1 MPSPTKN
8 PKTGVYW
15 LRLRVPPDV
24 QASIGRKELKRSL
37 GTKDPEIAKARFPG
51 ALRAAQEEF
60 RRHREGPA
68 TLTPRAISG
77 LVGEHYREQAALG
90 GQAEDGQT
98 WASLAA
104 VSESY
109 AKAGKLTRWWGPTM
123 DELLA
128 KAGVLADEESRQ
140 RLAQALHEAQLK
152 VVEVN
157 VRAAAG
163 DFSPDPNLAR
173 FAPMPEPPKPQAP
186 KVTLKDLRELWER
199 EHKAAG
205 GPEETRRA
213 WELVMADF
221 GRFLAEAERGH
232 LVEDAAAVS
241 PADVIDY
248 ADHLRHGRGLKATS
262 INGKYLGALRAIF
275 GMGVAKHK
283 LSENPVKGASVSAD
297 KVAQTRPKGFTDE
310 EAKAILKAAL
320 RQEDPMRKWVPW
332 IAAYTGCRVSEIGQL
347 RREDFKEAKGFL
359 EEKGREGG
367 PRDAQHLPSI
377 PFFRV
382 TPEAGSVKTGAY
394 RDVPIHPHLVE
405 LGLLDFV
412 EKAKPGRIFKQK
424 SAQNIVAGFVRGVLK
439 LPEGYTLQPN
449 HAWRHRL
456 KTQGRLVGMDLATLD
471 AIQGHAPK
479 TEGEKYGEWPVA
491 ALYRE
496 LTKLPRYEVSEGGES
511 SAVSAMDGD
520 TGRSDAVE
528 N

>member
-283 LSENPVKGASVSAD
+283 LADNPVKGASVSAD

-347 RREDFKEAKGFL
+347 RRGDFL
-359 EEKGREGG
+359 EESGKGGE
-367 PRDAQHLPSI
+367 PSI

-439 LPEGYTLQPN
+439 LPKGYTLQPN

-479 TEGEKYGEWPVA
+479 TEGERYGEWPVA

-528 N
+528 D